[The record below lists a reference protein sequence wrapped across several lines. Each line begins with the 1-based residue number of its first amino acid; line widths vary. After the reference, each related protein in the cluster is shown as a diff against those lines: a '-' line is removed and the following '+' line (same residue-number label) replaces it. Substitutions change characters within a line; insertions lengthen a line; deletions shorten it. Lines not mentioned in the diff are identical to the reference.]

1 MGARI
6 LVATDF
12 SEDADRALAVAI
24 RFGKLLQGTVDV
36 VHVYGLPMPTTL
48 SVAGAVEAAS
58 PANDDVQNAYRQLE
72 ARAETVRAAGVDC
85 IASALGGDAALE
97 IVTQAQKLRAN
108 MLVMGRRG
116 LSGLR
121 RMVLGGVTERVLR
134 TSAVP
139 VLVIPPAT

>member
-58 PANDDVQNAYRQLE
+58 PANDDVLNAYRQLE